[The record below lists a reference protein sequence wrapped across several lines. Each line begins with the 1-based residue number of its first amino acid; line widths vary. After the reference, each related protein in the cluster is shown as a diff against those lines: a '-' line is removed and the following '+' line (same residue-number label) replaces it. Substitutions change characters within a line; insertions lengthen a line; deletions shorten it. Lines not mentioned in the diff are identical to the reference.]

1 MERKLVVKICTG
13 TLCYVTGGAELQSI
27 DEHIPEHILD
37 QIDIIGSTCADHEE
51 SEEGPQSP
59 IVTVGDKVISSAT
72 IEKVVAAIKAE
83 LGIE

>member
-51 SEEGPQSP
+51 TEDRPQPP
-59 IVTVGDKVISSAT
+59 IVKVGDVIIPEAT
-72 IEKVVAAIKAE
+72 IEKVVTAIKAA
-83 LGIE
+83 LGEA